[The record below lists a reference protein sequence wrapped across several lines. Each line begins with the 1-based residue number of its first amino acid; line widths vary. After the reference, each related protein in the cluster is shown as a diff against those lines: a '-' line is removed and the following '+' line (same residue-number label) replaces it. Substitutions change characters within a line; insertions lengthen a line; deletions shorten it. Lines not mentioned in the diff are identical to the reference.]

1 MKINEDI
8 EIDIENKY
16 LKNKKNTVFTIE
28 EAIYILK
35 RKDFCDEVEDIA
47 IDRIIKY
54 IKEESIPKAV
64 VEETIEELDYS
75 YKNIEKNYTEE
86 QLDNYDVSEEDYIE
100 MEKREFAEMIL
111 QELLNKGE

>member
-1 MKINEDI
+1 MELEEVI
-8 EIDIENKY
+8 ERLERDA
-16 LKNKKNTVFTIE
+16 KKPLACKEITLCNVDDLT
-28 EAIYILK
+28 
-35 RKDFCDEVEDIA
+35 
-47 IDRIIKY
+47 RIIKY

-64 VEETIEELDYS
+64 VEEKIEEIDYS

-111 QELLNKGE
+111 QEILNKGE